1 LTSKESRAVL
11 REAVG
16 KVLME
21 VGNSLAAYSTSRA
34 VRGGA
39 GRKVHTD
46 VVCNSLA
53 AYSTV
58 EQLEPLFQLG

>member
-1 LTSKESRAVL
+1 M
-11 REAVG
+11 
-16 KVLME
+16 LME